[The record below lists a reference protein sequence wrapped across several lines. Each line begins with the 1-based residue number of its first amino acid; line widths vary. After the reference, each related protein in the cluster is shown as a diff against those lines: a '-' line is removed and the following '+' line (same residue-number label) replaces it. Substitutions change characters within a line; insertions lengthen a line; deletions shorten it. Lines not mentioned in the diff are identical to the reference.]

1 MNPDNSFGAPNAHN
15 LVERS
20 SQTEKPGVLRGQV
33 WLTVQT
39 SQAQQLVHG
48 RAGTPDKPAIIGL
61 VGFADR
67 LRVIWLAARRDDP
80 YADWW
85 LIKVHEAI
93 EASETF
99 IRHRQVELDKHLEQ
113 MTGLEVNV
121 ASSQH
126 PYRVQLQ
133 FANPYAYR
141 AAQLVASYDQL
152 VCTALTARHIGR
164 LDGAAYVQVQQA
176 CARKLRAL
184 FMLPQGYRLLKIDR
198 DMVRKAMG
206 RSREARQIMGEVPE
220 AILSGERQAPLV
232 PRKMALPTGV
242 AGHVDLYP
250 ASTAI
255 RTKPA
260 EVENPDG

>member
-1 MNPDNSFGAPNAHN
+1 MQQGTRQPVTVEDPISNPDGA
-15 LVERS
+15 
-20 SQTEKPGVLRGQV
+20 EKLGPLRGQV
-33 WLTVQT
+33 WLTLQT
-39 SQAQQLVHG
+39 RQAWQLVRG
-48 RAGTPDKPAIIGL
+48 RNGTRGKQPIIGL
-61 VGFADR
+61 GLFADW
-67 LRVIWLAARRDDP
+67 LRVIWQAARADDP

-133 FANPYAYR
+133 FTNPYAYR

-198 DMVRKAMG
+198 DSMRMQTG
-206 RSREARQIMGEVPE
+206 RTHEARQIMGEVPE

-232 PRKMALPTGV
+232 PRKMAFPTGV
-242 AGHVDLYP
+242 AAHVGLHPTSP
-250 ASTAI
+250 ATRMKTS
-255 RTKPA
+255 